1 MVASPVTFPIRT
13 LNLSPGSHVLIEEVS
28 WEDYEALLA
37 ELGGDRP
44 IPRLNYCDGTLELIS
59 PLPAYE
65 RPNRI
70 IAYIITTILDAQNR
84 EWEDFGST
92 TFKKLKKAGLE
103 PDTCFY
109 IDNAPRVRNHFGMD
123 MGMDMTVDPPPDLA
137 IESDVTSK
145 TTMAAYAVIGVPEVW
160 IYENNTLTINLLQ
173 KEGYSET
180 TNSLVFPEL
189 AVGAMIPKLVQQA
202 FQQGTSQMLRELRL
216 SLQAHTKANHRQP
229 DKLQ

>member
-28 WEDYEALLA
+28 WEDYEGLLA
-37 ELGGDRP
+37 EWGGDRS
-44 IPRLNYCDGTLELIS
+44 IPRLNYCHGILELMS
-59 PLPAYE
+59 PLPAHE

-92 TFKKLKKAGLE
+92 TFKKLKQAGLE

-109 IDNAPRVRNHFGMD
+109 IENATRVRSHLR
-123 MGMDMTVDPPPDLA
+123 MDMTVDPPPDLA

-160 IYENNTLTINLLQ
+160 IYENDRLKINLLQ
-173 KEGYSET
+173 KDGYSET
-180 TNSLVFPEL
+180 ANSLIFPEIE
-189 AVGAMIPKLVQQA
+189 VGTMVPQLVQQA

-216 SLQAHTKANHRQP
+216 SLQGKAKANHRQP